1 MGVQPTLPPG
11 VHKLKPIKSLLKAL
25 QSLSLFASPVFP
37 LKELILA
44 TLVSWPVALLKLL
57 IFELFISLLNSLL
70 ITWLFDIVSELRVGI
85 CIYIIYSLFVIILLV
100 ILLLYIGI
108 WSINSKIH
116 SKITENNDAKIVD
129 FSEDRGHFTGNFTG
143 QITSNIEI
151 TLKINSKIK
160 ENGNENNR
168 DFNKETNEILS
179 KIKNEENK
187 DSKIIEFNIRFNN
200 EIKSILS
207 NFIDNDISL
216 FINNKNKD
224 KFFKDFNDNLKDKK
238 RDFND
243 NFNNITVS
251 LFTGI
256 ENNISICYKFQNDFN
271 DYFQDKNN
279 KNINDYKSIYTNNDD
294 KDKYF
299 IYFSNFIM
307 IDKGNF
313 IDNFN
318 DECVSFIMGI
328 ENNISIYIEEVP
340 NETAPSIQGFAKPP
354 AWDCRKEKNKR
365 FLNSLTKYYS
375 TMAKQIKEAT
385 ETIVKVVRISGKT
398 KPLAINGK
406 ENTDNVVFLRAFD
419 AESGAKLDTPLSITE
434 SRAKMFGFS
443 CLCISEETAER
454 DNAGNMVE
462 ELNTLANPPKYYEM
476 TLRVIPKGE
485 PGEWGYKT
493 KKAVTVDGKEY
504 KAGELVPYRTTGT
517 MIVEA
522 IGKEYKDTDFKSAAI
537 NRINGAA
544 NAAGDMAYRVETFR
558 LMFGRV
564 PNMANEEDRNTL
576 LSLPVTH

>member
-1 MGVQPTLPPG
+1 MGVQPALPPG
-11 VHKLKPIKSLLKAL
+11 VHKLKLIKSLLKAL
-25 QSLSLFASPVFP
+25 QNLSLFASPVFLP
-37 LKELILA
+37 KELILA
-44 TLVSWPVALLKLL
+44 TLVSWPVALLKSL
-57 IFELFISLLNSLL
+57 IFELIFSLLNSLL

-143 QITSNIEI
+143 QIASNIEI

-160 ENGNENNR
+160 ENGNENGR
-168 DFNKETNEILS
+168 DFNKEINEILS
-179 KIKNEENK
+179 KIKNKENEN
-187 DSKIIEFNIRFNN
+187 SKIREFNIRFNN
-200 EIKSILS
+200 EIKKILS
-207 NFIDNDISL
+207 DFIDYFQDK
-216 FINNKNKD
+216 NNKNVNDYKSIFVSVKNNIKNNNKSD
-224 KFFKDFNDNLKDKK
+224 NDFNNFRNLFNVIFENDNVKNNKIIDFLFN
-238 RDFND
+238 FND
-243 NFNNITVS
+243 IRDWVFNNNSDINVS

-256 ENNISICYKFQNDFN
+256 ENNMN
-271 DYFQDKNN
+271 
-279 KNINDYKSIYTNNDD
+279 
-294 KDKYF
+294 
-299 IYFSNFIM
+299 
-307 IDKGNF
+307 
-313 IDNFN
+313 
-318 DECVSFIMGI
+318 V
-328 ENNISIYIEEVP
+328 YIVEVP

-365 FLNSLTKYYS
+365 FLNSLIKLNS

-476 TLRVIPKGE
+476 TLRIIPKGE

-504 KAGELVPYRTTGT
+504 KVGELVPYRTTDT

-544 NAAGDMAYRVETFR
+544 SAAGDMAYRVETFR

-576 LSLPVTH
+576 LSLPVVH

>member
-1 MGVQPTLPPG
+1 MMIIFVKIFNTFFNDKWDNNHGDNRNNNV
-11 VHKLKPIKSLLKAL
+11 S
-25 QSLSLFASPVFP
+25 VF
-37 LKELILA
+37 
-44 TLVSWPVALLKLL
+44 
-57 IFELFISLLNSLL
+57 
-70 ITWLFDIVSELRVGI
+70 
-85 CIYIIYSLFVIILLV
+85 
-100 ILLLYIGI
+100 IGI
-108 WSINSKIH
+108 
-116 SKITENNDAKIVD
+116 
-129 FSEDRGHFTGNFTG
+129 G
-143 QITSNIEI
+143 
-151 TLKINSKIK
+151 
-160 ENGNENNR
+160 
-168 DFNKETNEILS
+168 
-179 KIKNEENK
+179 
-187 DSKIIEFNIRFNN
+187 
-200 EIKSILS
+200 
-207 NFIDNDISL
+207 
-216 FINNKNKD
+216 
-224 KFFKDFNDNLKDKK
+224 
-238 RDFND
+238 
-243 NFNNITVS
+243 
-251 LFTGI
+251 
-256 ENNISICYKFQNDFN
+256 NNISICYKFQNDFN

-279 KNINDYKSIYTNNDD
+279 KNINDYKSI
-294 KDKYF
+294 F
-299 IYFSNFIM
+299 
-307 IDKGNF
+307 
-313 IDNFN
+313 
-318 DECVSFIMGI
+318 VSVK
-328 ENNISIYIEEVP
+328 NNISIYIVEVP

-365 FLNSLTKYYS
+365 FLNSLIKTYS

-462 ELNTLANPPKYYEM
+462 ELNTLTNPPKYYEM

-504 KAGELVPYRTTGT
+504 KAGDIVPYRTTGT

-576 LSLPVTH
+576 LSLPVAH

>member
-1 MGVQPTLPPG
+1 MGVQPALPPG
-11 VHKLKPIKSLLKAL
+11 VHKLKLIKFLLKTL
-25 QSLSLFASPVFP
+25 QSLPLFASPVFP
-37 LKELILA
+37 PKESILA
-44 TLVSWPVALLKLL
+44 TLVSWPVALLKSL
-57 IFELFISLLNSLL
+57 IFELIFSLLNSLL

-160 ENGNENNR
+160 ENSNVNDR
-168 DFNKETNEILS
+168 DFNEETNKILS
-179 KIKNEENK
+179 KIKNKENK

-279 KNINDYKSIYTNNDD
+279 KNINDYKSI
-294 KDKYF
+294 F
-299 IYFSNFIM
+299 
-307 IDKGNF
+307 
-313 IDNFN
+313 
-318 DECVSFIMGI
+318 VSVK
-328 ENNISIYIEEVP
+328 NNISIYIVEVP

-354 AWDCRKEKNKR
+354 AWDCRKGKNKR
-365 FLNSLTKYYS
+365 FLNSLIKYYS

-462 ELNTLANPPKYYEM
+462 ELNTLTNPPKYYEM

>member
-1 MGVQPTLPPG
+1 M
-11 VHKLKPIKSLLKAL
+11 
-25 QSLSLFASPVFP
+25 
-37 LKELILA
+37 
-44 TLVSWPVALLKLL
+44 
-57 IFELFISLLNSLL
+57 
-70 ITWLFDIVSELRVGI
+70 
-85 CIYIIYSLFVIILLV
+85 
-100 ILLLYIGI
+100 
-108 WSINSKIH
+108 
-116 SKITENNDAKIVD
+116 
-129 FSEDRGHFTGNFTG
+129 NF
-143 QITSNIEI
+143 N
-151 TLKINSKIK
+151 
-160 ENGNENNR
+160 
-168 DFNKETNEILS
+168 
-179 KIKNEENK
+179 
-187 DSKIIEFNIRFNN
+187 
-200 EIKSILS
+200 
-207 NFIDNDISL
+207 
-216 FINNKNKD
+216 
-224 KFFKDFNDNLKDKK
+224 KDFNDIV
-238 RDFND
+238 ND
-243 NFNNITVS
+243 IVMN
-251 LFTGI
+251 LFT
-256 ENNISICYKFQNDFN
+256 D
-271 DYFQDKNN
+271 
-279 KNINDYKSIYTNNDD
+279 
-294 KDKYF
+294 
-299 IYFSNFIM
+299 M
-307 IDKGNF
+307 R
-313 IDNFN
+313 
-318 DECVSFIMGI
+318 
-328 ENNISIYIEEVP
+328 NNISIYIVEVP

-354 AWDCRKEKNKR
+354 AWDCRKGKNKC
-365 FLNSLTKYYS
+365 FLNSLTKHYS

-476 TLRVIPKGE
+476 TLRVVPKGE

-493 KKAVTVDGKEY
+493 KKAVMVDGKEY

-576 LSLPVTH
+576 LSLPVAH

>member
-1 MGVQPTLPPG
+1 MMIIFVKIFNTFFNDKWDNNHGDNRNNNV
-11 VHKLKPIKSLLKAL
+11 S
-25 QSLSLFASPVFP
+25 VF
-37 LKELILA
+37 
-44 TLVSWPVALLKLL
+44 
-57 IFELFISLLNSLL
+57 
-70 ITWLFDIVSELRVGI
+70 
-85 CIYIIYSLFVIILLV
+85 
-100 ILLLYIGI
+100 IGI
-108 WSINSKIH
+108 
-116 SKITENNDAKIVD
+116 
-129 FSEDRGHFTGNFTG
+129 G
-143 QITSNIEI
+143 
-151 TLKINSKIK
+151 
-160 ENGNENNR
+160 
-168 DFNKETNEILS
+168 
-179 KIKNEENK
+179 
-187 DSKIIEFNIRFNN
+187 
-200 EIKSILS
+200 
-207 NFIDNDISL
+207 
-216 FINNKNKD
+216 
-224 KFFKDFNDNLKDKK
+224 
-238 RDFND
+238 
-243 NFNNITVS
+243 
-251 LFTGI
+251 
-256 ENNISICYKFQNDFN
+256 NNISICYKFQNDFN

-279 KNINDYKSIYTNNDD
+279 KNINDYKSI
-294 KDKYF
+294 F
-299 IYFSNFIM
+299 
-307 IDKGNF
+307 
-313 IDNFN
+313 
-318 DECVSFIMGI
+318 VSVK
-328 ENNISIYIEEVP
+328 NNISIYIVEVP

-354 AWDCRKEKNKR
+354 AWDCRKEKNKS
-365 FLNSLTKYYS
+365 FLNSLIKHYS

-385 ETIVKVVRISGKT
+385 ETVVKVVRISGKT

-462 ELNTLANPPKYYEM
+462 ELNTLTNPPKYYEM

-493 KKAVTVDGKEY
+493 KKTITVDGKEY

>member
-1 MGVQPTLPPG
+1 MMIIFVKIFNTFFNDKWDNNHGDNRNNNV
-11 VHKLKPIKSLLKAL
+11 S
-25 QSLSLFASPVFP
+25 VF
-37 LKELILA
+37 
-44 TLVSWPVALLKLL
+44 
-57 IFELFISLLNSLL
+57 
-70 ITWLFDIVSELRVGI
+70 
-85 CIYIIYSLFVIILLV
+85 
-100 ILLLYIGI
+100 IGI
-108 WSINSKIH
+108 
-116 SKITENNDAKIVD
+116 
-129 FSEDRGHFTGNFTG
+129 G
-143 QITSNIEI
+143 
-151 TLKINSKIK
+151 
-160 ENGNENNR
+160 
-168 DFNKETNEILS
+168 
-179 KIKNEENK
+179 
-187 DSKIIEFNIRFNN
+187 
-200 EIKSILS
+200 
-207 NFIDNDISL
+207 
-216 FINNKNKD
+216 
-224 KFFKDFNDNLKDKK
+224 
-238 RDFND
+238 
-243 NFNNITVS
+243 
-251 LFTGI
+251 
-256 ENNISICYKFQNDFN
+256 NNISICYKFQNDFN

-328 ENNISIYIEEVP
+328 GNNINVYIVEVP

-375 TMAKQIKEAT
+375 TMVKQIKEAT

-462 ELNTLANPPKYYEM
+462 ELNTLTNPPKYYEM
-476 TLRVIPKGE
+476 TLRVVPKGE

-493 KKAVTVDGKEY
+493 KKAVKVDGKEY

-564 PNMANEEDRNTL
+564 PNMANEEDRNIL

>member
-1 MGVQPTLPPG
+1 MKRPRPFKGLRSPP
-11 VHKLKPIKSLLKAL
+11 L
-25 QSLSLFASPVFP
+25 
-37 LKELILA
+37 
-44 TLVSWPVALLKLL
+44 
-57 IFELFISLLNSLL
+57 
-70 ITWLFDIVSELRVGI
+70 
-85 CIYIIYSLFVIILLV
+85 
-100 ILLLYIGI
+100 
-108 WSINSKIH
+108 
-116 SKITENNDAKIVD
+116 
-129 FSEDRGHFTGNFTG
+129 
-143 QITSNIEI
+143 EI
-151 TLKINSKIK
+151 A
-160 ENGNENNR
+160 G
-168 DFNKETNEILS
+168 
-179 KIKNEENK
+179 
-187 DSKIIEFNIRFNN
+187 
-200 EIKSILS
+200 
-207 NFIDNDISL
+207 
-216 FINNKNKD
+216 
-224 KFFKDFNDNLKDKK
+224 
-238 RDFND
+238 
-243 NFNNITVS
+243 
-251 LFTGI
+251 
-256 ENNISICYKFQNDFN
+256 
-271 DYFQDKNN
+271 
-279 KNINDYKSIYTNNDD
+279 
-294 KDKYF
+294 
-299 IYFSNFIM
+299 
-307 IDKGNF
+307 
-313 IDNFN
+313 
-318 DECVSFIMGI
+318 
-328 ENNISIYIEEVP
+328 
-340 NETAPSIQGFAKPP
+340 
-354 AWDCRKEKNKR
+354 KEKNKR
-365 FLNSLTKYYS
+365 FLNSLIKTYS

-476 TLRVIPKGE
+476 TLRVVPKGE

-576 LSLPVTH
+576 LSLPVAH

>member
-1 MGVQPTLPPG
+1 M
-11 VHKLKPIKSLLKAL
+11 K
-25 QSLSLFASPVFP
+25 
-37 LKELILA
+37 
-44 TLVSWPVALLKLL
+44 
-57 IFELFISLLNSLL
+57 
-70 ITWLFDIVSELRVGI
+70 
-85 CIYIIYSLFVIILLV
+85 
-100 ILLLYIGI
+100 
-108 WSINSKIH
+108 
-116 SKITENNDAKIVD
+116 D
-129 FSEDRGHFTGNFTG
+129 F
-143 QITSNIEI
+143 
-151 TLKINSKIK
+151 
-160 ENGNENNR
+160 NENN
-168 DFNKETNEILS
+168 
-179 KIKNEENK
+179 
-187 DSKIIEFNIRFNN
+187 
-200 EIKSILS
+200 
-207 NFIDNDISL
+207 
-216 FINNKNKD
+216 
-224 KFFKDFNDNLKDKK
+224 
-238 RDFND
+238 
-243 NFNNITVS
+243 
-251 LFTGI
+251 
-256 ENNISICYKFQNDFN
+256 
-271 DYFQDKNN
+271 
-279 KNINDYKSIYTNNDD
+279 NINSDNKM
-294 KDKYF
+294 KDW
-299 IYFSNFIM
+299 N
-307 IDKGNF
+307 IDVNVF
-313 IDNFN
+313 
-318 DECVSFIMGI
+318 VGI
-328 ENNISIYIEEVP
+328 GNNISIYIVEVP

-365 FLNSLTKYYS
+365 FLNSLTKHYS

-462 ELNTLANPPKYYEM
+462 ELNTLTNPPKYYEM

-544 NAAGDMAYRVETFR
+544 KAAGDMAYRVETFR

>member
-1 MGVQPTLPPG
+1 M
-11 VHKLKPIKSLLKAL
+11 KD
-25 QSLSLFASPVFP
+25 
-37 LKELILA
+37 
-44 TLVSWPVALLKLL
+44 W
-57 IFELFISLLNSLL
+57 N
-70 ITWLFDIVSELRVGI
+70 
-85 CIYIIYSLFVIILLV
+85 
-100 ILLLYIGI
+100 
-108 WSINSKIH
+108 INV
-116 SKITENNDAKIVD
+116 NV
-129 FSEDRGHFTGNFTG
+129 
-143 QITSNIEI
+143 
-151 TLKINSKIK
+151 
-160 ENGNENNR
+160 
-168 DFNKETNEILS
+168 
-179 KIKNEENK
+179 
-187 DSKIIEFNIRFNN
+187 
-200 EIKSILS
+200 
-207 NFIDNDISL
+207 
-216 FINNKNKD
+216 
-224 KFFKDFNDNLKDKK
+224 
-238 RDFND
+238 
-243 NFNNITVS
+243 
-251 LFTGI
+251 FTGI
-256 ENNISICYKFQNDFN
+256 GNNIN
-271 DYFQDKNN
+271 
-279 KNINDYKSIYTNNDD
+279 
-294 KDKYF
+294 
-299 IYFSNFIM
+299 
-307 IDKGNF
+307 
-313 IDNFN
+313 
-318 DECVSFIMGI
+318 V
-328 ENNISIYIEEVP
+328 YIVEVP

-419 AESGAKLDTPLSITE
+419 AESGVKLDTPLSITE

-476 TLRVIPKGE
+476 TLRVVPKGE

-564 PNMANEEDRNTL
+564 PNMANEEDRNIL
-576 LSLPVTH
+576 LSLPVAH

>member
-1 MGVQPTLPPG
+1 
-11 VHKLKPIKSLLKAL
+11 
-25 QSLSLFASPVFP
+25 
-37 LKELILA
+37 
-44 TLVSWPVALLKLL
+44 
-57 IFELFISLLNSLL
+57 
-70 ITWLFDIVSELRVGI
+70 
-85 CIYIIYSLFVIILLV
+85 
-100 ILLLYIGI
+100 
-108 WSINSKIH
+108 
-116 SKITENNDAKIVD
+116 
-129 FSEDRGHFTGNFTG
+129 
-143 QITSNIEI
+143 
-151 TLKINSKIK
+151 
-160 ENGNENNR
+160 
-168 DFNKETNEILS
+168 
-179 KIKNEENK
+179 
-187 DSKIIEFNIRFNN
+187 
-200 EIKSILS
+200 
-207 NFIDNDISL
+207 
-216 FINNKNKD
+216 
-224 KFFKDFNDNLKDKK
+224 
-238 RDFND
+238 
-243 NFNNITVS
+243 
-251 LFTGI
+251 
-256 ENNISICYKFQNDFN
+256 
-271 DYFQDKNN
+271 
-279 KNINDYKSIYTNNDD
+279 
-294 KDKYF
+294 
-299 IYFSNFIM
+299 M

-328 ENNISIYIEEVP
+328 GNNISIYIVEVP

-365 FLNSLTKYYS
+365 FLNSLIKHYS

-462 ELNTLANPPKYYEM
+462 ELNTLTNPPKYYEM

-576 LSLPVTH
+576 LSLPVAH